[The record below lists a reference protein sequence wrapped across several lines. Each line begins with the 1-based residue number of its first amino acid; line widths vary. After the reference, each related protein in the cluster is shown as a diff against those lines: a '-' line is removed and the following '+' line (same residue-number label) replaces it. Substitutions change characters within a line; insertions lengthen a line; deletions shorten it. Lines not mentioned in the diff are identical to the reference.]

1 MAMSTTP
8 KHTRVTQSIVDD
20 YYEFLFA
27 PWVKAMG
34 LVDLQVGEGSA
45 SARLP
50 QNTALQWASGAIC
63 GQALMSAIDTVA
75 SLAVG
80 TGDRQRKGT
89 ASQRTQFLRPAAGED
104 LLISA
109 KVLQSGSTITYLET
123 HVTLAGSGKLVAH
136 ATLEFV

>member
-1 MAMSTTP
+1 MSTP
-8 KHTRVTQSIVDD
+8 PRNMQVTQATVGET
-20 YYEFLFA
+20 YERIFA

-34 LVDLQVGEGSA
+34 LVDLQVGVGTA

-50 QNTALQWASGAIC
+50 QNKELQWASGAIC

-80 TGDRQRKGT
+80 TGDRARKGT
-89 ASQRTQFLRPAAGED
+89 ASQRTQFLRPATGED
-104 LLISA
+104 LIIA
-109 KVLQSGSTITYLET
+109 ARILQSGSTITYLEA
-123 HVTLAGSGKLVAH
+123 HVTLATSGKLVAH

>member
-1 MAMSTTP
+1 MPATP
-8 KHTRVTQSIVDD
+8 THEPVTQATVGEH
-20 YYEFLFA
+20 YEYLFA

-34 LVDLQVGEGSA
+34 LVDLEVGSGTA

-50 QNTALQWASGAIC
+50 QNADLQWASGAIC

-80 TGDRQRKGT
+80 TGDRARKGT

-104 LLISA
+104 LVIRSR
-109 KVLQSGSTITYLET
+109 VLQAGSTITYLET

>member
-1 MAMSTTP
+1 MPSPQEHTP
-8 KHTRVTQSIVDD
+8 VTAENLSATFEAI
-20 YYEFLFA
+20 FA

-34 LVDLQVGEGSA
+34 LVDLQVGPGTA

-50 QNTALQWASGAIC
+50 QNKDLQWANGAIC

-75 SLAVG
+75 SLASG
-80 TGDRQRKGT
+80 TGDRARRGT

-104 LLISA
+104 LLVVA
-109 KVLQSGSTITYLET
+109 RVLQSGSTITYLET
-123 HVTLAGSGKLVAH
+123 HVTLAVSGKLVAH